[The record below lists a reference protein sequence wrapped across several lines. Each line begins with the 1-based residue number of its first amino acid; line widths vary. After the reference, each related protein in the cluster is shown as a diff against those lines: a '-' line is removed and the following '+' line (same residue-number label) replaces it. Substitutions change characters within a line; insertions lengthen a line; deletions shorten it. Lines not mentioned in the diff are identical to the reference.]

1 MVLHEVK
8 KIATPAWF
16 KEYMDSFKIEYK
28 HHYGTAEKSCP
39 RKQCDVASV
48 YKKLEKII
56 PLSNVQLD
64 GYHKEKYGDLYI
76 YGDKPLEFR
85 KA

>member
-1 MVLHEVK
+1 
-8 KIATPAWF
+8 
-16 KEYMDSFKIEYK
+16 
-28 HHYGTAEKSCP
+28 
-39 RKQCDVASV
+39 
-48 YKKLEKII
+48 LEKII

-64 GYHKEKYGDLYI
+64 GYHTEKYGDLYI